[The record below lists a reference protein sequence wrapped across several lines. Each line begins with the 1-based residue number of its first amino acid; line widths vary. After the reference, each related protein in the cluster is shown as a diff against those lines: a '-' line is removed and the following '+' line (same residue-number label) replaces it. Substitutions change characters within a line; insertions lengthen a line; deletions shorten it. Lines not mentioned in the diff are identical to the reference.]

1 MPILKACKEIHIKK
15 GTPLFMITPLNDQK
29 LSVKFEEREI
39 NNKFG
44 KTFSNFKKFVM
55 KEGIK

>member
-1 MPILKACKEIHIKK
+1 
-15 GTPLFMITPLNDQK
+15 MITPLNDQK
-29 LSVKFEEREI
+29 LSVKFEEREL